1 MIRSRLGLLG
11 ICAMVLGLMAFS
23 AGSAQAAKWLIGTKT
38 GEELKAELQG
48 EIENADAA
56 LLSKILGIK
65 VRILCTAGTL
75 VGVSLEGAG
84 KLTTGGKVQF
94 TGCKTFLTPSG
105 KAEEE
110 NKSCEPRTIGTALGT
125 VETNKGKGQLVLHEA
140 TAGLTVVEPET
151 GTAFATLEMSS
162 TCPIGER
169 IPVNGKLFLKDCT
182 TAVCEFSGLETLKAT
197 HLIAQGPLTQLWVLN
212 KNAEHLETSIDG
224 SARIWLAGVHLGMS
238 WSGMPE

>member
-11 ICAMVLGLMAFS
+11 ICAVVLGLMAFS
-23 AGSAQAAKWLIGTKT
+23 TSAQAAKWLILTSGGVVKT
-38 GEELKAELQG
+38 GEELTAELKG

-84 KLTTGGKVQF
+84 KLTTGGKVKF

-110 NKSCEPRTIGTALGT
+110 NKSCEPKTTGTALGT

-140 TAGLTVVEPET
+140 KTGLTVVEPET
-151 GTAFATLEMSS
+151 GTAFATLEMSA
-162 TCPIGER
+162 TCPIG
-169 IPVNGKLFLKDCT
+169 
-182 TAVCEFSGLETLKAT
+182 
-197 HLIAQGPLTQLWVLN
+197 
-212 KNAEHLETSIDG
+212 
-224 SARIWLAGVHLGMS
+224 
-238 WSGMPE
+238 